1 VVHIV
6 AMVVVD
12 VARPLAGA
20 GAGMTAKPL
29 SSLSSLSSPVFLAG
43 LSIARVRL

>member
-12 VARPLAGA
+12 VAQPLAGA
-20 GAGMTAKPL
+20 GAGMTAKP
-29 SSLSSLSSPVFLAG
+29 LSSLSSPVFLAG